1 MCSVV
6 VCLNFNKEKMRYHI
20 VSDNLYF
27 LLGVRGVLQRN
38 GVCAFIYSSYEYS
51 TSELMS
57 EMNSHLKPG
66 DVLVFAL
73 RNTVLRR
80 NVLRLPCL
88 VAMRI
93 LFVSFFPVTK
103 KISGSLPWIIGGDT
117 TGDIFFFVLKEIIS
131 AKNESYKRITGEHMA
146 AIDFLTSGETV
157 NNLSVT
163 TGWSAKK
170 LYYQRI
176 ALLRKCG
183 LSGTT
188 EHEILLCRD
197 ILTLLRRQQTKNL

>member
-1 MCSVV
+1 
-6 VCLNFNKEKMRYHI
+6 
-20 VSDNLYF
+20 
-27 LLGVRGVLQRN
+27 
-38 GVCAFIYSSYEYS
+38 
-51 TSELMS
+51 
-57 EMNSHLKPG
+57 
-66 DVLVFAL
+66 
-73 RNTVLRR
+73 
-80 NVLRLPCL
+80 
-88 VAMRI
+88 
-93 LFVSFFPVTK
+93 
-103 KISGSLPWIIGGDT
+103 
-117 TGDIFFFVLKEIIS
+117 
-131 AKNESYKRITGEHMA
+131 MA